1 MLVYRIT
8 IGLLVCLVCL
18 ESSYAIVT
26 PLEQTIYE
34 PNANDKQV
42 VLKSSAVENE
52 IVIASALNPCR
63 FIFHF
68 AGSSEE
74 MVGSEIIDLVN
85 ILVMDG
91 FTQSLS
97 LAYTSSATN
106 SGNGVYTNNRIGYIH
121 PTRGLSKSMM
131 EKFSKTFTTL
141 EQRMV
146 VVNPWTAG
154 WPANSRIYDQGG
166 RQVFATRKYMLVKIN
181 MKTEKEDEEW
191 IVDMTSTSKY
201 SWP

>member
-1 MLVYRIT
+1 MLAYRIT

-26 PLEQTIYE
+26 PLEQIIYE

-42 VLKSSAVENE
+42 VLKNDIVKNE
-52 IVIASALNPCR
+52 MAIASALNPCS
-63 FIFHF
+63 FIIQF
-68 AGSSEE
+68 AGSSEDL
-74 MVGSEIIDLVN
+74 VGSEIIDLVN

-91 FTQSLS
+91 FTQSLT
-97 LAYTSSATN
+97 LAYTSNAAN

-141 EQRMV
+141 EQRMI
-146 VVNPWTAG
+146 VVNPWTG
-154 WPANSRIYDQGG
+154 WSGNTQIYDQGG
-166 RQVFATRKYMLVKIN
+166 RQIFATRKYMLVKIN

-191 IVDMTSTSKY
+191 IVDMTNTSKY